1 MIITSLIKKMIEK
14 KNGINPFFGDFAGAF
29 DGFGEEDEDGSE
41 AIKLATRKSMMKI
54 SNFGLC

>member
-29 DGFGEEDEDGSE
+29 DGFGEDGDGSE

>member
-29 DGFGEEDEDGSE
+29 DGFGEEDGDGSE
-41 AIKLATRKSMMKI
+41 SIKLSTQNNRVVL
-54 SNFGLC
+54 N

>member
-29 DGFGEEDEDGSE
+29 DGFGEEDRDGSE

-54 SNFGLC
+54 SN

>member
-1 MIITSLIKKMIEK
+1 MIITSLIKKMIE

-29 DGFGEEDEDGSE
+29 DGFGEEDGDGSE
-41 AIKLATRKSMMKI
+41 SIKLATRKSMMKI